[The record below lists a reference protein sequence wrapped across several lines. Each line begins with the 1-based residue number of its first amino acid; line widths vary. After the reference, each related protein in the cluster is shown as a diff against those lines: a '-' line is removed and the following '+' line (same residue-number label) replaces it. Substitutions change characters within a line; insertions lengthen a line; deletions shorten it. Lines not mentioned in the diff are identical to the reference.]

1 MALILH
7 SAWRASAPYR
17 VRIGLALKGVEYD
30 YQAIDLIAG
39 QQREAAY
46 RAVNPQGLTPALDL
60 GDGTIL
66 AQSLAILEWLE
77 ETRPQPPI
85 LPRSALDRAI
95 VRRMAGIVACD
106 IHPLNNTRVGAWLRE
121 HGVPDDVV
129 VTDWIQRWIRD
140 GFDALEPL
148 IAQHGGQFAF
158 GDSPTIA
165 DCCLVPQ
172 VYSARRFK
180 LDVTPWPALVG
191 AADRAAELPAFKAAH
206 PDNQPDAQ
214 VPVKGAQ

>member
-1 MALILH
+1 MTWTLH
-7 SAWRASAPYR
+7 SAWRAGAAYR
-17 VRIGLALKGVEYD
+17 TRIGLNLKGQTYD
-30 YQAIDLIAG
+30 YVALDLIAG
-39 QQREAAY
+39 DQRAAAY
-46 RAVNPQGLTPALDL
+46 RAVNPQGLVPALDL

-77 ETRPQPPI
+77 ETIPTPAI
-85 LPRSALDRAI
+85 LPKTPLDRAI

-106 IHPLNNTRVGAWLRE
+106 IHPLNNTRIGAKLRAF
-121 HGVPDDVV
+121 GVPDEV
-129 VTDWIQRWIRD
+129 VTRDWIQHWIRE

-148 IAQHGGQFAF
+148 VAKHGGLFAF

-165 DCCLVPQ
+165 DCCLAPQ

-191 AADRAAELPAFKAAH
+191 AADRAAAHPAFQAAH
-206 PDNQPDAQ
+206 PDKQPDAK
-214 VPVKGAQ
+214 PL